1 MSVGSVSKIDL
12 VLSIKGK
19 ALLNLELKRHLAP
32 KTVGIITRSLPL
44 EGNAHM
50 MGINI
55 AFMDTNLNAGG
66 EKLRTQF
73 KKGDIGF
80 LASNSSICF
89 FLEDIPSAK
98 SMTLIGKV
106 ASNLDALKEVKP
118 GDIFSITQAGT

>member
-1 MSVGSVSKIDL
+1 MNAGSVSKIDL
-12 VLSIKGK
+12 VLSLKGK

-32 KTVGIITRSLPL
+32 KTVGTITRALPL

-80 LASNSSICF
+80 MASNSSICF

-106 ASNLDALKEVKP
+106 TSNLDALKEVKP

>member
-12 VLSIKGK
+12 VLSLKGK